1 VLHPTRRGV
10 LGSDNANSLVLAVEH
25 AGRRILL
32 TGDLE
37 TPGLD
42 DVIAES
48 ALDCDVILA
57 PHHGSSRSNPPGF
70 AAWSTP
76 DWVVIS
82 GSHSDKQGEAEAAY
96 RASGAQVLDTAEV
109 GAVRVTIADDELTVT
124 TRR

>member
-1 VLHPTRRGV
+1 
-10 LGSDNANSLVLAVEH
+10 LGSDNANSLVLAIEH

-82 GSHSDKQGEAEAAY
+82 GSHSDKQGEAESAY
-96 RASGAQVLDTAEV
+96 RASGAQVLDTADV

-124 TRR
+124 TLHVGQVFKGP